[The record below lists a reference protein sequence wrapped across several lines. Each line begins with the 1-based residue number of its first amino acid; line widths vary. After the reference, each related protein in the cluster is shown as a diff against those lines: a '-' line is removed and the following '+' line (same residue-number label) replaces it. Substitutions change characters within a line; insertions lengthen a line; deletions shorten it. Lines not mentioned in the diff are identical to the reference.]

1 VATVEEPSDRPGLE
15 EHTVSDTPEFD
26 WSDESGW
33 RSPSSTATLSPPP
46 WTIPTSGDGGAA
58 GTGLGFGTE
67 GPAGPPPR
75 RPSRNAVGLL
85 VSVLVVALIA
95 FLSAGPLHLRA
106 GNNGI
111 DLSDP
116 RQAFGTPYSPPTTDT
131 SPSTA
136 SSSTAS
142 WVQAVATKVDKGLVN
157 INTEL
162 GFQNG
167 QAAGTGMILTSSGEV
182 LTNNHVIQGS
192 TKIIVTVVDSGKS
205 YAAHVVGT
213 DPSDDVAVIQIE
225 GVSGL
230 KTVSTARASTVSVG
244 DDIVAIG
251 NAGGRGGTP
260 TASAGNVTALGQS
273 ITASDDDGSN
283 AEQLTDLIEIN
294 APIEPGDSGGA
305 LANRNGEVIG
315 MNSAAEVSRG
325 RGGFRSPT
333 TTGLGYAIPIDNA
346 LTIAHQIESGQAGGN
361 VHIGLPAFLG
371 VQIAGTGTARSGRTP
386 APTATGGA
394 LISGVEPDTAA
405 DSIGLAAGDM
415 ITSVNGRTVDSPSA
429 LTAALQTAR
438 PGDKVAIGWTD
449 SNGAKHT
456 AQAILSAGP
465 AD

>member
-1 VATVEEPSDRPGLE
+1 M
-15 EHTVSDTPEFD
+15 SDTPEFD

-33 RSPSSTATLSPPP
+33 RSPSSTATLSPTPR
-46 WTIPTSGDGGAA
+46 TIPISGEGGA
-58 GTGLGFGTE
+58 GGSGFGTE
-67 GPAGPPPR
+67 GPAAPPPR
-75 RPSRNAVGLL
+75 RPSRNAVGVL

-106 GNNGI
+106 GTSGI

-116 RQAFGTPYSPPTTDT
+116 RQAFGTPYSPPTTAT
-131 SPSTA
+131 SPSIS

-167 QAAGTGMILTSSGEV
+167 QAAGTGMILTSSGEI

-192 TKIIVTVVDSGKS
+192 TQIIVTVVDSGKS

-230 KTVSTARASTVSVG
+230 KTISTARASTVSVG
-244 DDIVAIG
+244 DEIVAVG

-260 TASAGNVTALGQS
+260 TASAGNVTALGQT

-305 LANRNGEVIG
+305 LANRNGDVIG

-371 VQIAGTGTARSGRTP
+371 VQIAGAGSARAGRTP
-386 APTATGGA
+386 ATAATGGA

-405 DSIGLAAGDM
+405 DSIGLASGDT

-456 AQAILSAGP
+456 AQATLTAGP